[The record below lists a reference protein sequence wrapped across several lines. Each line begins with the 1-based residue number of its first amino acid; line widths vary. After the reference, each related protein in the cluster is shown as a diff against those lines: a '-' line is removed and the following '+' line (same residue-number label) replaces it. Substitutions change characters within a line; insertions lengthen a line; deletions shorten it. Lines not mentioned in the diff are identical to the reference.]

1 MLIGHLTDLH
11 CVKPEEKLQGVIDT
25 NKLAAMA
32 VTAINDKELRPE
44 CVVVTGD
51 LTHNGLIDEMRQAKD
66 ILDAL
71 SVPYYC
77 LPGSHDD
84 LTIFLEVFGELP
96 YLSNLSEKVNYA
108 IQDYDINIIV
118 IDTLSVSKLPDV
130 TQTQC
135 AWLNDNLNATK
146 HKPTFVAMHPPP
158 IPTQILVKS
167 EILDPG
173 KNWCLDLKKIIESH
187 PQIDII
193 ACVRNR
199 SSTHTDK

>member
-1 MLIGHLTDLH
+1 MQPSIKLLSCWLPK
-11 CVKPEEKLQGVIDT
+11 KPSLKWSRTL
-25 NKLAAMA
+25 
-32 VTAINDKELRPE
+32 
-44 CVVVTGD
+44 
-51 LTHNGLIDEMRQAKD
+51 
-66 ILDAL
+66 
-71 SVPYYC
+71 
-77 LPGSHDD
+77 
-84 LTIFLEVFGELP
+84 
-96 YLSNLSEKVNYA
+96 
-108 IQDYDINIIV
+108 IV